1 MNPITLGALTSI
13 IVPLGVVVV
22 LPIVIAYIAYKK
34 KQHETNKRTE
44 IIMAAIEKNSD
55 IDVQE
60 EFLSKL
66 NPPQKTYK
74 ERMLN
79 RLHQEILWGSICSI
93 GGAVCIIA
101 TVTTSFIN
109 GYQGMDIGFLAIFG
123 IVPLATGI
131 GLLVAYKSG
140 KKSLDQVSES
150 E

>member
-1 MNPITLGALTSI
+1 MNPVTLGTLTAI
-13 IVPLGVVVV
+13 IVPLGIVVV
-22 LPIVIAYIAYKK
+22 LPIAIAYIAYKK
-34 KQHETNKRTE
+34 KQHETNKRSE
-44 IIMAAIEKNSD
+44 IVMAAIEKNSD
-55 IDVQE
+55 IDVQ

-74 ERMLN
+74 ERMLD
-79 RLHQEILWGSICSI
+79 RLHQEILWGTICSI

-101 TVTTSFIN
+101 IVTTSFIN
-109 GYQGMDIGFLAIFG
+109 GYEGMDIGFLTIFG
-123 IVPLATGI
+123 IIPLATGI

>member
-1 MNPITLGALTSI
+1 MNPVTLGTLTAI
-13 IVPLGVVVV
+13 IVPLGIVVV
-22 LPIVIAYIAYKK
+22 LPIAIAYIAYKK
-34 KQHETNKRTE
+34 KQHETNKRSE
-44 IIMAAIEKNSD
+44 IVMAAIEKNSD
-55 IDVQE
+55 IDVQ

-74 ERMLN
+74 ERMLD
-79 RLHQEILWGSICSI
+79 RLHQEILWGTICSI
-93 GGAVCIIA
+93 GGAVWIIA

-109 GYQGMDIGFLAIFG
+109 GYEGMDIGFLAIFG

-140 KKSLDQVSES
+140 KKSLNQVSVS

>member
-1 MNPITLGALTSI
+1 MNPVTLGTLTAI
-13 IVPLGVVVV
+13 IVPLGIVVV
-22 LPIVIAYIAYKK
+22 LPIAIAYIAYKK
-34 KQHETNKRTE
+34 KQHETNKRSE
-44 IIMAAIEKNSD
+44 IVMAAIEKNSD
-55 IDVQE
+55 IDVQ

-79 RLHQEILWGSICSI
+79 RLHQEILWGTICLI

-101 TVTTSFIN
+101 IVTTSLIN
-109 GYQGMDIGFLAIFG
+109 GYEGMDIGFLTLFG
-123 IVPLATGI
+123 IIPLAIGI

-140 KKSLDQVSES
+140 KKSLDQVSEN

>member
-1 MNPITLGALTSI
+1 MNPVTLGTLTAI
-13 IVPLGVVVV
+13 IVPLGIVVV
-22 LPIVIAYIAYKK
+22 LPIAIAYIAYKK
-34 KQHETNKRTE
+34 KQHETNKRSE
-44 IIMAAIEKNSD
+44 IVMAAIEKNSD
-55 IDVQE
+55 IDVQ

-79 RLHQEILWGSICSI
+79 RLHQEILWGTICLI

-140 KKSLDQVSES
+140 KKSINQVLVSE
-150 E
+150 

>member
-1 MNPITLGALTSI
+1 MNPVTLGTLTAI
-13 IVPLGVVVV
+13 IVPLGIVVV
-22 LPIVIAYIAYKK
+22 LPIAIAYIAYKK
-34 KQHETNKRTE
+34 KQHETNKRSE
-44 IIMAAIEKNSD
+44 IVMAAIEKNSD
-55 IDVQE
+55 IDVQ

-79 RLHQEILWGSICSI
+79 RLHQEILWGTICLI

-101 TVTTSFIN
+101 IVTTSFIN
-109 GYQGMDIGFLAIFG
+109 GYEGMDIGFLTIFG
-123 IVPLATGI
+123 IIPLATGI

>member
-1 MNPITLGALTSI
+1 MNPVTLGALTAI

-22 LPIVIAYIAYKK
+22 LPIAIAYIAYKK
-34 KQHETNKRTE
+34 KQHKTNKRSE
-44 IIMAAIEKNSD
+44 IVMAAIEKNSD
-55 IDVQE
+55 IDVQ

-79 RLHQEILWGSICSI
+79 RLHQEILWGTICLI
-93 GGAVCIIA
+93 GGAVCTIA

-109 GYQGMDIGFLAIFG
+109 GYEGMDIGFLTIFG
-123 IVPLATGI
+123 IIPLAIGI

>member
-1 MNPITLGALTSI
+1 
-13 IVPLGVVVV
+13 
-22 LPIVIAYIAYKK
+22 
-34 KQHETNKRTE
+34 
-44 IIMAAIEKNSD
+44 MAAIEKNSD
-55 IDVQE
+55 IDEQ

-93 GGAVCIIA
+93 GGAVCTIA

-109 GYQGMDIGFLAIFG
+109 GYEGMDIGFLTIFG
-123 IVPLATGI
+123 IIPLAIGI

>member
-1 MNPITLGALTSI
+1 MNPVTLGTLTAI
-13 IVPLGVVVV
+13 IVPLGIVVV
-22 LPIVIAYIAYKK
+22 LPIAIAYIAYKK

-44 IIMAAIEKNSD
+44 IVMAAIEKNSD

-60 EFLSKL
+60 FLSKL
-66 NPPQKTYK
+66 NPLQKTYK

-79 RLHQEILWGSICSI
+79 RLHKEILWGTICLI

-109 GYQGMDIGFLAIFG
+109 GYEGMDIGFLAIFG
-123 IVPLATGI
+123 IVPLAIGI

-140 KKSLDQVSES
+140 KKSLDQVSEN

>member
-1 MNPITLGALTSI
+1 MNPITLGTLTAI
-13 IVPLGVVVV
+13 IVPLGIVVV
-22 LPIVIAYIAYKK
+22 LPIAIAYIAYKK
-34 KQHETNKRTE
+34 KQHETNKRSE
-44 IIMAAIEKNSD
+44 IVMAAIEKNSD
-55 IDVQE
+55 IDVQ

-79 RLHQEILWGSICSI
+79 RLHQEILWGTICLI

-101 TVTTSFIN
+101 IVTTSLIN
-109 GYQGMDIGFLAIFG
+109 GYEGMDIGFLTIFG
-123 IVPLATGI
+123 IIPLAIGI

-140 KKSLDQVSES
+140 KKSLDQVSEN